1 VKENFT
7 IACVIQ
13 KSPAHFFVSD
23 GKKSLWDN
31 NPCRASLF
39 SPLTA
44 SIRVKELLSSYPSIT
59 TSCVIQN
66 KNFDYYDGETF
77 VYSLMEAKFYSL
89 QEAEAIV
96 KKLAEK

>member
-1 VKENFT
+1 MKENFT
-7 IACVIQ
+7 VACVIQ
-13 KSPAHFFVSD
+13 KTPAHFFVSD

-39 SPLTA
+39 SPQTA
-44 SIRVKELLSSYPSIT
+44 SVRIKELLQSDPTVTI
-59 TSCVIQN
+59 SCIIQN
-66 KNFDYYDGETF
+66 KDFDYYDGERF